1 MNLSKETKLILVK
14 AAQISAGTTI
24 TTDPVDTSG
33 FDGVMFFGSV
43 ATANAGNY
51 AKARQG
57 EQSNMSDGADL
68 VGTKI
73 VPGNNGDSFLI
84 DLKKPMK
91 RYVDCQVVRAGVNTA
106 TGDIYA
112 LLYGPPRK
120 SPTSQGST
128 INAEMHISP
137 EEGAA

>member
-14 AAQISAGTTI
+14 AAQASAGTAI
-24 TTDPVDTSG
+24 TTDPVDTDG
-33 FDGVMFFGSV
+33 FDGVMFFGSL
-43 ATANAGNY
+43 ATVNAGNY

-57 EQSNMSDGADL
+57 DASNMSDGADL
-68 VGTKI
+68 AGTKI

-84 DLKKPMK
+84 DLKRPTK
-91 RYVDCQVVRAGVNTA
+91 RFVDCQVVRAGANTA
-106 TGDIYA
+106 VGDIYA

-120 SPTSQGST
+120 SPSHQGPT
-128 INAEMHISP
+128 INAELHVSP